1 MTAPGIKPN
10 YLIPGTVVGAYRVE
24 EQIGGGGFGFV
35 YRVMRD
41 GKTYALKIGQ
51 ARLSELGA
59 EERVETL
66 ERLEREVAAL
76 MSLRHPNIVRV
87 HSYERWPDL
96 EGGFPYLVMDYVE
109 GRPLQEWRERARP
122 SLARVAAVFERI
134 ADALQHMHALG
145 IIHRDLKSENLI
157 VRQVDGVPFIVDF
170 GIARPVL
177 ARNVT
182 QASAVG
188 TLTHLAPEYATFLDS
203 AEGRR
208 GAPFDWQPATD
219 LYALGY
225 VLYEALACEPPVP
238 RFPERTARAESEL
251 LNAVKSVVP
260 RRPKEI
266 EPRIPEALDELVMQ
280 LIEKDPRKRPQSAEE
295 VGRRLRDAREAG
307 EALEAAA
314 WARPLDVPGAG
325 SEPAAGEDARPEPAV
340 GGEEELA
347 PLEAGDEPKAA
358 AAGKDDKAAA
368 PATGAWPR
376 KEQRPPAPA
385 PRPSPAVS
393 VPTEGGSPAYVGG
406 PEEAARAEERRPV
419 EHSQVSQILRR
430 AAAEFPT
437 AAPGPRRWKVAG
449 AAAAGVLVLVSVALA
464 AVAMRDAS
472 RQPAAR
478 TLLAGTESPGSQGPP
493 ALADPPAAAPSP
505 ALTLPA
511 APSGPAPGADMDRS
525 ALPST
530 AARRARPSGDARA
543 RDEELMREPG
553 RPADPPDGRLAE
565 TPPAEVGEPSGLLR
579 SKPLGAEPPGLLRSV
594 TLDRGEARKPASR
607 GVVFGSHI
615 QARLLTNLDTRTIGN
630 GPVEA
635 LLHVPFIVRGKVLLP
650 SRTMVYG
657 TAAESG
663 GRFTIRFTR
672 MRLPDDT
679 DLTFEGI
686 ALARDDGKPGLAA
699 SGRIGQEPR
708 RGEGLGT
715 KVARGTGNL
724 LLDTVAGGLGQDI
737 ARGAGQAALNHE
749 EAPPVSSEWALLLD
763 AGVVFDVF
771 VERAF

>member
-1 MTAPGIKPN
+1 MTAPGPKPN

-35 YRVMRD
+35 YQVTRD

-76 MSLRHPNIVRV
+76 MSLRHQNIVRV

-109 GRPLQEWRERARP
+109 GKQLQEWREHSRP

-134 ADALQHMHALG
+134 ADALQHMHELG

-170 GIARPVL
+170 GIARPLV

-208 GAPFDWQPATD
+208 GAPFDWRPATD

-225 VLYEALACEPPVP
+225 VLYEALTCEPPVP

-260 RRPKEI
+260 RRPREI
-266 EPRIPEALDELVMQ
+266 EPRIPEALDDLVMQ
-280 LIEKDPRKRPQSAEE
+280 LIEKDPRRRPQTADE
-295 VGRRLRDAREAG
+295 VGRRLREAREKG
-307 EALEAAA
+307 EAQEAAA
-314 WARPLDVPGAG
+314 WARPLDVHGAG
-325 SEPAAGEDARPEPAV
+325 SEPAAGEDARPAPAT

-347 PLEAGDEPKAA
+347 PLEAGDEPKTA
-358 AAGKDDKAAA
+358 AAGKGDKAAP
-368 PATGAWPR
+368 PATRAWPR
-376 KEQRPPAPA
+376 KEQRAPAPA
-385 PRPSPAVS
+385 PRPSAVS

-406 PEEAARAEERRPV
+406 PEEATGAEARRKPV

-430 AAAEFPT
+430 AAAEF
-437 AAPGPRRWKVAG
+437 AAASPGPRRWKVAG
-449 AAAAGVLVLVSVALA
+449 AAAAGVLVLISVAVA
-464 AVAMRDAS
+464 VVAMRDAPS
-472 RQPAAR
+472 PPAAR
-478 TLLAGTESPGSQGPP
+478 NLLAGTESPGSQGPP
-493 ALADPPAAAPSP
+493 ALVDAPAAAPSP

-511 APSGPAPGADMDRS
+511 APSGPAPAADLDRS
-525 ALPST
+525 APPST
-530 AARRARPSGDARA
+530 PARRARPTGDART
-543 RDEELMREPG
+543 RDEELAREHGRASELPDG
-553 RPADPPDGRLAE
+553 RPAE
-565 TPPAEVGEPSGLLR
+565 TAPVEVGEPSGLLR

-679 DLTFEGI
+679 DLAFEGI

-715 KVARGTGNL
+715 KVAKGTGNL

-749 EAPPVSSEWALLLD
+749 DSPPVSSEWALLLD